1 MLEHHLELLEGQN
14 GELER
19 ELENFVSSD
28 EAIKKRLR
36 SKTPPKNYNN
46 NNYHTMDQR
55 HSPLRHSTAGVNST
69 INISYNQ
76 RHT

>member
-19 ELENFVSSD
+19 ELENFVTSD

-36 SKTPPKNYNN
+36 SKTPPKNY
-46 NNYHTMDQR
+46 HTMDNR
-55 HSPLRHSTAGVNST
+55 
-69 INISYNQ
+69 
-76 RHT
+76 